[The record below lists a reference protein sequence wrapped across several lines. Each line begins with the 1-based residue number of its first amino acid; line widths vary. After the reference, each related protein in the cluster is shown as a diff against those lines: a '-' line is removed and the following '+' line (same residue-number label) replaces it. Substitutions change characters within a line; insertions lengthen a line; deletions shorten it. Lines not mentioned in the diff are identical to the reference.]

1 MSVVVNI
8 FVVYIEVFLVIKFYL
23 KSMSDLEIFVVMCVG
38 MVSVVGFVLVGY
50 VSMGIFLFYLIVVL
64 FMFVFGGLLFVKI
77 IYL

>member
-8 FVVYIEVFLVIKFYL
+8 FVVYIEAFLVIKFYL

>member
-8 FVVYIEVFLVIKFYL
+8 FVAYIEAFLVIKFYL